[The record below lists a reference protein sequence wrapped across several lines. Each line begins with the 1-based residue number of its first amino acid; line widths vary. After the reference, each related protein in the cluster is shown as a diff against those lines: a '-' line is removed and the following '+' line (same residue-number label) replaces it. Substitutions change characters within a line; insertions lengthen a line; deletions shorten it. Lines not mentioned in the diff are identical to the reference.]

1 MWNLNDYE
9 TVEDR
14 LVKFWKE
21 HPDGRIETNLVE
33 ASPTRFIVIAHI
45 FRTEADSKAW
55 TSGLAEETITAKGVN
70 QTSALENCET
80 SAIGRALANAGYATK
95 GKRPSREEMGK
106 AARQASPTI
115 TVPKADNPWATEA
128 KPAPL
133 LATETMIQ
141 DAFQDAEPIPSCQH
155 GPMSLKEG
163 TSKTGNTYHGYVC
176 KVSGVGP
183 GEQCKPIWYDLSPSG
198 KWMPPKPKGAK

>member
-21 HPDGRIETNLVE
+21 HPDGRIETNLIE

-45 FRTEADSKAW
+45 YRTEADSKAW

-115 TVPKADNPWATEA
+115 TVPKADDPWATEA

-133 LATETMIQ
+133 LATEGIVQ
-141 DAFQDAEPIPSCQH
+141 EIFEDAEAVPNCKH
-155 GPMSLKEG
+155 GAMRLKEG
-163 TSKTGNTYHGYVC
+163 NKNNRPYHGYICSNSGSITDVC
-176 KVSGVGP
+176 
-183 GEQCKPIWYDLSPSG
+183 EALWYELSPSG
-198 KWMPPKPKGAK
+198 KWKPRAKK